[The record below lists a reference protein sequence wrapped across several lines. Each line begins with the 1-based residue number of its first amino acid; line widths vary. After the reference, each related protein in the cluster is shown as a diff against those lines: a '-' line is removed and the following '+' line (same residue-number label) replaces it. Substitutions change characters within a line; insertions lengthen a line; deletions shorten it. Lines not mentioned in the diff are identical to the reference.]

1 MGFGKISL
9 TALLVVTQFFLA
21 STVLTT
27 KTQAQ
32 EVRLEALTK
41 ASGVSQCIKD
51 SFVPASKNC
60 TSFPKKVKNSEFL
73 PTSTLIPKIE
83 LKKEE
88 KKEEVVKTPALQF
101 TPNPTGE
108 LSAEVLFEMVNA
120 HRASIS
126 LPVFEKEAQV
136 CHVAEARRQ
145 GIADEIFQGLPLHA
159 GFYNMN
165 LPYWATENMIYQH
178 TEQEA
183 LSWWLNSPVHR
194 SAIEGNY
201 RYACGVCNGEVC
213 NMVFTNL
220 EPKVIAIVTP
230 TSASAAGTPPQTLAD
245 NLKNG
250 STQVKSSVLAKTNSA
265 VNSVLNQN

>member
-9 TALLVVTQFFLA
+9 TALLVVTQFFLT

-32 EVRLEALTK
+32 EVRLEAHTK

-51 SFVPASKNC
+51 SFVLASKNC
-60 TSFPKKVKNSEFL
+60 PQPQRKTKNSEFL
-73 PTSTLIPKIE
+73 PTATLIPKIE

-88 KKEEVVKTPALQF
+88 KKEVNVTAKPAPQF
-101 TPNPTGE
+101 TQIPTGT

-126 LPVFEKEAQV
+126 LPALEKEAQI

-145 GIADEIFQGLPLHA
+145 GIADEIFLGRPLHA

-183 LSWWLNSPVHR
+183 LNWWLNSPVHR
-194 SAIEGNY
+194 SAIEGSY
-201 RYACGVCNGEVC
+201 KYACGVCNGEVC

-220 EPKVIAIVTP
+220 EPKVIAAAPSITP
-230 TSASAAGTPPQTLAD
+230 ASGTPQPLAD
-245 NLKNG
+245 AKNEVNNLK
-250 STQVKSSVLAKTNSA
+250 SQALAQTTSA
-265 VNSVLNQN
+265 VNTALSHN

>member
-9 TALLVVTQFFLA
+9 TALLVVTFFSLT

-51 SFVPASKNC
+51 SFIPASKNC
-60 TSFPKKVKNSEFL
+60 PQPQKKIKNSEFL
-73 PTSTLIPKIE
+73 PTASLIPKIE

-88 KKEEVVKTPALQF
+88 KKEIKVATPAPQF
-101 TPNPTGE
+101 SPSPTGT

-126 LPVFEKEAQV
+126 LPALEKEAQI

-145 GIADEIFQGLPLHA
+145 GIADEIFQGLPMHA

-178 TEQEA
+178 SEQEA
-183 LSWWLNSPVHR
+183 LTWWLNSPIHR
-194 SAIEGNY
+194 SAIEGSY

-220 EPKVIAIVTP
+220 EPKIIAAAPSITP
-230 TSASAAGTPPQTLAD
+230 AAGTPHPLLENAKNEANSIKSQALAQT
-245 NLKNG
+245 
-250 STQVKSSVLAKTNSA
+250 TSA
-265 VNSVLNQN
+265 LNTAISQN